1 MSVDKERI
9 LEDPDLFFKME
20 LDYNLF
26 NIRSNKDIP
35 LWDIFR
41 AEVWNYIIYKE
52 DIKSKPR
59 PSVGAAS
66 KMFTFVKQVLSL
78 LKILVRKDYFFFGVS
93 RFVDQEGR
101 YYDPYLESIKPLISN
116 RFLLYETVTGKPK
129 YRENGIQDITFYLLK
144 AFRSFYWNKYVSDI
158 AVRDLNL
165 IICALRETYGY
176 EVVSRDTLLDIYF
189 KFKVHYYFYKFLFRF
204 GRFKA
209 IFLHQNG
216 FQKGLIF
223 AAQKLGLPVL
233 EFQHADVIEFNVVWH
248 YGTEPNDRCDII
260 FPDLFLT
267 YSNFWSES
275 NNIPAQAVEIGT
287 AIHNISGSHVG
298 GDAVAIISTKEHE
311 DELNVLTMS
320 LAKLHPSIS
329 FQYKLHPAQY
339 DSIHEYEELFSK
351 YVNINVVPTQMN
363 ISDLVERTDHY
374 IVIYSSVIFELLQ
387 SKKHVY
393 LFERQNYWFF
403 RKFFGLQGVTLFKSS
418 SDFRLSNS
426 PNGGMQNLK
435 FYKPL
440 QLDQLESIL
449 LLYPKLRVSND
460 KE

>member
-1 MSVDKERI
+1 MSDDRERI

-20 LDYNLF
+20 SDYKLF

-66 KMFTFVKQVLSL
+66 KMFMFVKQVLSL
-78 LKILVRKDYFFFGVS
+78 LKILLRKDYFFFGVS
-93 RFVDQEGR
+93 RFVDQDGR

-129 YRENGIQDITFYLLK
+129 YRENGVGDITFYLLK
-144 AFRSFYWNKYVSDI
+144 AFRSFYWDKYVSDI
-158 AVRDLNL
+158 PVKNLDL

-176 EVVSRDTLLDIYF
+176 EIVSRDVLLNIYF

-223 AAQKLGLPVL
+223 AAQKLDIPVL
-233 EFQHADVIEFNVVWH
+233 EFQHADVIEFNIVWH
-248 YGTEPNDRCDII
+248 YGTKPNDRSDII

-275 NNIPAQAVEIGT
+275 NNIPTQSVEIGT

-298 GDAVAIISTKEHE
+298 GNAVAIISTKEHE
-311 DELNVLTMS
+311 DELNVLTIS

-339 DSIHEYEELFSK
+339 DSIREYEELFSK
-351 YVNINVVPTQMN
+351 YVNINVVPAQMS
-363 ISDLVERTDHY
+363 ISDLIAQTDHY

-387 SKKHVY
+387 SQKHVY

-403 RKFFGLQGVTLFKSS
+403 RQFFTLQGVTLFKSP
-418 SDFRLSNS
+418 SDFRLSDLTHSNE
-426 PNGGMQNLK
+426 QKLD

-440 QLDQLESIL
+440 QLSQLKNL
-449 LLYPKLRVSND
+449 LTKLYK
-460 KE
+460 